1 MGTDIEGQETYAKK
15 DIALSN
21 ERSKDSIADVMGEFG
36 KWQVQKI
43 VLVFLISVPGLA
55 TIFSVPFVFYKTKFE
70 CAEPTLDIE
79 GIAVSPLN
87 SINEIK
93 DIHQGNISSQIQNRT
108 FQNGCEVNCNSYGYD
123 RSFWQQSV
131 IMEWDLVCDQSYLL
145 GNIRKTR

>member
-1 MGTDIEGQETYAKK
+1 MGSDIEGQGTYTTNDA
-15 DIALSN
+15 ALSN
-21 ERSKDSIADVMGEFG
+21 EISKDSIADVMGEFG

-43 VLVFLISVPGLA
+43 ALVFLISVPGLA

-70 CAEPTLDIE
+70 CNEPTVGIE
-79 GIAVSPLN
+79 GIAVSSLN

-93 DIHQGNISSQIQNRT
+93 YIRQDNISSQIQNQT
-108 FQNGCEVNCNSYGYD
+108 FQNGCKVSCNSYEYD

-145 GNIRKTR
+145 GNFCKN